1 MRTDKIA
8 MEYNYNL
15 VEIDKFHGNS
25 NEDLRNLYS
34 SSPNQFSDCNRLISN
49 HDSEYTTQASDHH
62 ASVPNIQPSMHKIS
76 SKPSISNQRILED
89 LSQSKSS
96 KPLAQSSSLKTLQD
110 NFSNR
115 SQILIDEQHHM
126 RLGSEVDI
134 QRQMMHSH
142 SNGNLSSDGKS
153 TSIHISFSD
162 NYIPEQRQLVQNQSK
177 QFELN
182 DISDYSHA
190 NGNSKLS
197 NRYMF

>member
-1 MRTDKIA
+1 

-34 SSPNQFSDCNRLISN
+34 SSTNQFSDCNRLIPN
-49 HDSEYTTQASDHH
+49 PDSECTTQGSERH
-62 ASVPNIQPSMHKIS
+62 ASVSTVQPSMHKIS

-89 LSQSKSS
+89 LSQSKSCI
-96 KPLAQSSSLKTLQD
+96 PLAQSSSLKTIQD

-115 SQILIDEQHHM
+115 SQILINEQDHM
-126 RLGSEVDI
+126 GQGSEVDI
-134 QRQMMHSH
+134 HRQMMHPN

-177 QFELN
+177 EFEFN
-182 DISDYSHA
+182 DISGSSHA
-190 NGNSKLS
+190 HGNSKLS